1 MKFSVIHIN
10 NKGATV
16 GYRSDVGWA
25 CDPAVAEV
33 IDAVLELNPKESNP
47 DIHSLI
53 DMGRDKHRGF
63 ERLDRLYFEHLKWYE
78 GYHDVD
84 MFNRLMEMLDANGL
98 DDFYGFIR
106 IGEET
111 DDIEQ
116 RGATYEYDMYI
127 NRSIEI

>member
-1 MKFSVIHIN
+1 M
-10 NKGATV
+10 

-33 IDAVLELNPKESNP
+33 IGAVLELNPKESNS
-47 DIHSLI
+47 DLHGLV
-53 DMGRDKHRGF
+53 DMGRDSHWGS
-63 ERLDRLYFEHLKWYE
+63 ERLDRLFFEHVKWYE
-78 GYHDVD
+78 SFNDVD
-84 MFNRLMEMLDANGL
+84 MFNRLMEFLDAYGL
-98 DDFYGFIR
+98 NDFYGFIR

-116 RGATYEYDMYI
+116 RGVPYEYDMYI